1 MKMDSFPGKTP
12 ELLAPAGDLLT
23 ALTAFDAGADAVYCG
38 LKKFNAR
45 ERSGNFSGEEMG
57 KLVRYA
63 HSVGK
68 KVYVTFNTII
78 KEGEITEAIE
88 TLAFLDG
95 IRPDALILQDLGMI
109 HIAREYFPRLTLH
122 GSTQMALHNSDDLIA
137 AKALGLSRVI
147 LERQTTLEELEEM
160 AGKTPLELELFIH
173 GALCCCL
180 SGTCLFSSYV
190 TGGSGNRGRCRQL
203 CRQKFRLP
211 GEKEGKFYFS
221 TGDLMGAE
229 FIPLFRKWGIASLK
243 IEGRLR
249 KPDYAGKV
257 TAAYRMLLDA
267 KGEKEFQEVWKEANA
282 LFERLPS
289 REYTGGFYTESSAKK
304 VIRSNSPPGLGIPA
318 GRVLKVTAGHI
329 EAELTARLHLGDDV
343 RIQKEDGSPGESF
356 RLLSLACNGKK
367 VLKAFRGQK
376 VTFPR
381 PPEKNIPPGGVLFRT
396 GESYDRMEKRI
407 EALPDHLPEEDLF
420 LTLSRNEL
428 TVTAG
433 SFPEK
438 CCHIPL
444 SLSPAREHPLQKE
457 TLERELD
464 LSASNDIPIL
474 TGKIRAEIKENCFLP
489 KSLCRELRRE
499 LKKFLRTLPAEEL
512 PLISRERGRKAL
524 EEWERS
530 RSPLAGK
537 ILEETD
543 LSHDFPLPVF
553 LPEKA
558 LAGNHAL
565 WDDAV
570 KKGMK
575 EFRVTSIGAL
585 HHLHKK
591 DPSLSLTVTAPL
603 PVANSF
609 AVKELSALGAERV
622 FIHLELGK
630 EDMELLAEKAP
641 IPLLLWKKIRP
652 VLLATR
658 ATLGITGPLLAAS
671 GEKFLVEKEG
681 GLFLLKPAAIVH
693 FPPLPGVFPAAD
705 FRVKEEKEGEDT
717 GSSGFNFDRGL
728 G

>member
-1 MKMDSFPGKTP
+1 MTLSAGKPP

-45 ERSGNFSGEEMG
+45 ERSGNFSEEELG
-57 KLVRYA
+57 KLIRYA
-63 HSVGK
+63 HSNGK
-68 KVYVTFNTII
+68 KVYVTFNTVI
-78 KEGEITEAIE
+78 KEGEVPEAIE
-88 TLAFLDG
+88 ALSFLDY

-122 GSTQMALHNSDDLIA
+122 GSTQMALHNSDDLAA

-147 LERQTTLEELEEM
+147 LERQTTLEELELM
-160 AGKTPLELELFIH
+160 AERSPLELELFVH

-203 CRQKFRLP
+203 CRQKFYIP

-249 KPDYAGKV
+249 KPDYAARV
-257 TAAYRMLLDA
+257 TKGYRMLLDA
-267 KGEKEFQEVWKEANA
+267 EEKDFAEVWKEAA
-282 LFERLPS
+282 GLFERIPS
-289 REYTGGFYTESSAKK
+289 REYTGGFYTPSSAGK
-304 VIRSNSPPGLGIPA
+304 VIKPLSPPGLGLLT
-318 GRVLKVTAGHI
+318 GKVTKVTSDHI
-329 EAELTARLHLGDDV
+329 EAELSSRLHLGDDV
-343 RIQKEDGSPGESF
+343 RIQKEDGTPGESF

-381 PPEKNIPPGGVLFRT
+381 PPEKNIPPRGLLFRT

-407 EALPDHLPEEDLF
+407 GMLPPHLPEEDLF
-420 LTLSRNEL
+420 LTLTRREL

-433 SFPEK
+433 SFPDEPFR
-438 CCHIPL
+438 IPL
-444 SLSPAREHPLQKE
+444 ALAPAREHPVTGE
-457 TLERELD
+457 FLEKELD

-474 TGKIRAEIKENCFLP
+474 SGRITGEVKENCFLP

-499 LKKFLRTLPAEEL
+499 IKKFLASLPCGKLREL
-512 PLISRERGRKAL
+512 SAARGKKAL
-524 EEWERS
+524 ETWENAHS
-530 RSPLAGK
+530 GMAGTLPEK
-537 ILEETD
+537 VD
-543 LSHDFPLPVF
+543 LSGEYLLPLF
-553 LPEKA
+553 LPETELEKEH
-558 LAGNHAL
+558 LK
-565 WDDAV
+565 WEKAV
-570 KKGMK
+570 KEGKG
-575 EFRVTSIGAL
+575 EFFRTTSIGSL
-585 HHLHKK
+585 YFLHKK
-591 DPSLSLTVTAPL
+591 TPSSVLTAAAPI

-609 AVKELSALGAERV
+609 AVKELSFLGAARA
-622 FIHLELGK
+622 FLHLELGK
-630 EDMELLAEKAP
+630 EDMLLLAQKSSL
-641 IPLLLWKKIRP
+641 PLLLWEKVRP

-658 ATLGITGPLLAAS
+658 ASLGVTGTLEAAS

-681 GLFLLKPAAIVH
+681 PLFLLKPAAMVV
-693 FPPLPGVFPAAD
+693 FPPLAGVVPAVD
-705 FRVKEEKEGEDT
+705 QRRKEEDEEVFSGT
-717 GSSGFNFDRGL
+717 SSFNFDRGL